1 MNLRPLL
8 LPFVVG
14 SLLLFAVATGLFLV
28 GRIGVAPL
36 MAAFACTAVGDVLM
50 IRLHLD
56 GFHGLRRAIVR
67 LARNIDDPP
76 DIVFASPAVDAVWR
90 NSLRVASA
98 GKRRAQ
104 NLRKE
109 LDGVTEIL
117 TSFPDPLLLIN
128 ARREIVDVNAAA
140 RELFGETL
148 VRRDLSAAIRNPGIL
163 DAADA
168 VLRGSESAV
177 IEFEVAAPVE
187 RKFSARVLALPRTKI
202 GPEDDP
208 AAELAEED
216 RDLEVF
222 PIDPGLAD
230 RERPVA
236 LIVLHD
242 LTAVK
247 RTEQM
252 RVDFVANASHELR
265 TPLSALLGFIET
277 LQGPAADDY
286 EAQKRFLGI
295 MHEQAA
301 RMTRLV
307 EDLLSLSRIEMNEH
321 LVPTNHVSIASIL
334 NNLIQS
340 LELKAA
346 AHSIAMELR
355 LGAPDQEVV
364 GDSDELL
371 QVFQNLIDNALKYG
385 RPNSTVT
392 ISTGPSSRI
401 RSGLAVS
408 VSDQGDGIPRM
419 HLPRLTE
426 RFYRVD
432 TARSRRLGGTGLG
445 LAIVKHIVNRHRGF
459 LEIDSEI
466 GVGSVFTVHLRL
478 AAASGHQIG
487 APESSRRVA
496 TDIV

>member
-1 MNLRPLL
+1 MRSLL

-14 SLLLFAVATGLFLV
+14 SLSLFAATLALYVMGLVSVWLLVACFV
-28 GRIGVAPL
+28 CV
-36 MAAFACTAVGDVLM
+36 AVGEVLVL
-50 IRLHLD
+50 RLYLD
-56 GFHGLRRAIVR
+56 GFHGLRRALVR
-67 LARNIDDPP
+67 LARNTEEPP
-76 DIVFASPAVDAVWR
+76 ETQFTSPAIDGIWR
-90 NSLRVASA
+90 GSLRVAAA
-98 GKRRAQ
+98 GNRRAQ

-109 LDGVTEIL
+109 LEGVTEIL
-117 TSFPDPLLLIN
+117 TTFPDPLLLIN
-128 ARREIVDVNAAA
+128 ARREIVDANAAA
-140 RELFGETL
+140 RELFGESL
-148 VRRDLSAAIRNPGIL
+148 VRRDLSVAIRNPGIL
-163 DAADA
+163 DAADG
-168 VLRGSESAV
+168 VLRGSEGAV

-187 RKFSARVLALPRTKI
+187 RQFSARVLALPRAKI
-202 GPEDDP
+202 ALEDESVV
-208 AAELAEED
+208 ELGEQD
-216 RDLEVF
+216 RDLEIF
-222 PIDPGLAD
+222 PVDPGLQD

-242 LTAVK
+242 LTALK

-277 LQGPAADDY
+277 LQGPAAEDY
-286 EAQKRFLGI
+286 DAQKRFLAI

-321 LVPTNHVSIASIL
+321 LVPTSHISIASIL

-346 AHSIAMELR
+346 ARSITMELR
-355 LGAPDQEVV
+355 LGGSGQEVV

-401 RSGLAVS
+401 RSGLAIS

-478 AAASGHQIG
+478 AQPVTSPVGLVE
-487 APESSRRVA
+487 PLRRVA
-496 TDIV
+496 NDAG

>member
-1 MNLRPLL
+1 MRSLL

-14 SLLLFAVATGLFLV
+14 SLSLFAATLALYVMGLVSVWLLV
-28 GRIGVAPL
+28 VC
-36 MAAFACTAVGDVLM
+36 FVCVAVGEVLVL
-50 IRLHLD
+50 RLYLD
-56 GFHGLRRAIVR
+56 GFHGLRRALVR
-67 LARNIDDPP
+67 LARNTEEPP
-76 DIVFASPAVDAVWR
+76 ETQFTSPAIDGIWR
-90 NSLRVASA
+90 GSLRVAAA
-98 GKRRAQ
+98 GNRRAQ

-109 LDGVTEIL
+109 LEGVTEIL
-117 TSFPDPLLLIN
+117 TTFPDPLLLIN
-128 ARREIVDVNAAA
+128 ARREIVDANAAA
-140 RELFGETL
+140 RELFGESL
-148 VRRDLSAAIRNPGIL
+148 VRRDLSVAIRNPGIL
-163 DAADA
+163 DAADG
-168 VLRGSESAV
+168 VLRGSEGAV

-187 RKFSARVLALPRTKI
+187 RQFSARVLALPRAKI
-202 GPEDDP
+202 ALEDE
-208 AAELAEED
+208 AVVELGEQD
-216 RDLEVF
+216 RDLEIF
-222 PIDPGLAD
+222 PVDPGLQD

-242 LTAVK
+242 LTALK

-277 LQGPAADDY
+277 LQGPAAEDY
-286 EAQKRFLGI
+286 DAQKRFLAI

-321 LVPTNHVSIASIL
+321 LVPTSHISIASIL

-346 AHSIAMELR
+346 ARSITMELR
-355 LGAPDQEVV
+355 LGGSGQEVV

-401 RSGLAVS
+401 RSGLAIS

-478 AAASGHQIG
+478 AQPVTSPVGLVE
-487 APESSRRVA
+487 PLRRVA
-496 TDIV
+496 NDAG